1 MIGFQLRATLCFRH
15 LRNDASGCWF
25 YQIDIQILP
34 VSRLLFD
41 VIGDFFAPAPTM
53 NDRGSADRRRV
64 RRAVIADTEL
74 SVLAFPIPVRLLD
87 ISLGG
92 VLLESS
98 HRVELA
104 TRGTLRFNFGG
115 VPFSADVRVE
125 RMEPQGPSDAERFTI
140 GASFVALSRQ
150 DQRVIERFAD
160 Q

>member
-1 MIGFQLRATLCFRH
+1 MRDL
-15 LRNDASGCWF
+15 
-25 YQIDIQILP
+25 
-34 VSRLLFD
+34 
-41 VIGDFFAPAPTM
+41 APT
-53 NDRGSADRRRV
+53 DRRRV
-64 RRAVIADTEL
+64 PRAVIADTEL

-98 HRVELA
+98 HPVELG

-115 VPFSADVRVE
+115 VPFSADVKVE
-125 RMEPQGPSDAERFTI
+125 RLDGRRNGAAERFTI

>member
-1 MIGFQLRATLCFRH
+1 MSDLA
-15 LRNDASGCWF
+15 
-25 YQIDIQILP
+25 
-34 VSRLLFD
+34 
-41 VIGDFFAPAPTM
+41 
-53 NDRGSADRRRV
+53 SADRRRV
-64 RRAVIADTEL
+64 KRAAIADTEL

-92 VLLESS
+92 VLLEST
-98 HRVELA
+98 HPVELG

-125 RMEPQGPSDAERFTI
+125 RIDCSSAGNGADKYAI
-140 GASFVALSRQ
+140 GAAFVALSRN

>member
-1 MIGFQLRATLCFRH
+1 MHDRA
-15 LRNDASGCWF
+15 
-25 YQIDIQILP
+25 P
-34 VSRLLFD
+34 
-41 VIGDFFAPAPTM
+41 
-53 NDRGSADRRRV
+53 ADRRRV
-64 RRAVIADTEL
+64 PRAVIADTEL

-98 HRVELA
+98 HPVEVA
-104 TRGTLRFNFGG
+104 ARGTLRFNFGG
-115 VPFSADVRVE
+115 VPFSAEVRVE
-125 RMEPQGPSDAERFTI
+125 RFNRQTTGVGDRYTI

>member
-1 MIGFQLRATLCFRH
+1 
-15 LRNDASGCWF
+15 
-25 YQIDIQILP
+25 
-34 VSRLLFD
+34 
-41 VIGDFFAPAPTM
+41 M
-53 NDRGSADRRRV
+53 NDLAADRRRV
-64 RRAVIADTEL
+64 PRAVIADTEL

-98 HRVELA
+98 HPVELG

-125 RMEPQGPSDAERFTI
+125 RVDSSRTDAGNEKFSI
-140 GASFVALSRQ
+140 GAAFVALNRN

>member
-1 MIGFQLRATLCFRH
+1 MHDL
-15 LRNDASGCWF
+15 ASE
-25 YQIDIQILP
+25 
-34 VSRLLFD
+34 
-41 VIGDFFAPAPTM
+41 
-53 NDRGSADRRRV
+53 RRRV
-64 RRAVIADTEL
+64 PRAVIADTEL

-98 HRVELA
+98 HVVELGL
-104 TRGTLRFNFGG
+104 RGTLRFNFGG

-125 RMEPQGPSDAERFTI
+125 RLNPQHSAAGARYVI

>member
-1 MIGFQLRATLCFRH
+1 MSDL
-15 LRNDASGCWF
+15 AS
-25 YQIDIQILP
+25 
-34 VSRLLFD
+34 
-41 VIGDFFAPAPTM
+41 TE
-53 NDRGSADRRRV
+53 RRRV
-64 RRAVIADTEL
+64 PRAPIADTEL

-92 VLLESS
+92 VLLEAS
-98 HRVELA
+98 HAVDLG

-115 VPFSADVRVE
+115 VPFSADVKVE
-125 RMEPQGPSDAERFTI
+125 RLDSQQQGSTERYTI

>member
-1 MIGFQLRATLCFRH
+1 MS
-15 LRNDASGCWF
+15 DAAS
-25 YQIDIQILP
+25 
-34 VSRLLFD
+34 
-41 VIGDFFAPAPTM
+41 
-53 NDRGSADRRRV
+53 DRRRV
-64 RRAVIADTEL
+64 PRAVIADTEL

-98 HRVELA
+98 HPVDLG

-115 VPFSADVRVE
+115 LPFSADVKVE
-125 RMEPQGPSDAERFTI
+125 RIDASRSDQGADKYAI
-140 GASFVALSRQ
+140 GAAFVALSRQ

>member
-1 MIGFQLRATLCFRH
+1 MVPLACASCVCDQSKHVEQFDLDATKFIH
-15 LRNDASGCWF
+15 EEDKW
-25 YQIDIQILP
+25 LP
-34 VSRLLFD
+34 LV
-41 VIGDFFAPAPTM
+41 GDFFAQRNAMRELASP
-53 NDRGSADRRRV
+53 DRRRV
-64 RRAVIADTEL
+64 PRAAIADTEL

-98 HRVELA
+98 HAVDLG

-115 VPFSADVRVE
+115 VPFSADVKVQRLDSQRNGV
-125 RMEPQGPSDAERFTI
+125 GERFTI